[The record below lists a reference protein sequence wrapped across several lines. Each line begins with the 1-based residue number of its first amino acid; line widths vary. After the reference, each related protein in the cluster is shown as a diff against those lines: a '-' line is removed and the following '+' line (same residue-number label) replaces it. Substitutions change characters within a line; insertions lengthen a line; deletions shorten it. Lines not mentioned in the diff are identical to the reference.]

1 MSFIGDESGNF
12 MASTNKIIVADTM
25 MDLSKKS
32 RVKSEFSDIMETEF

>member
-12 MASTNKIIVADTM
+12 TNKIIVADTM